1 MLKNGLLLYY
11 REFILAKAVDI
22 EHSYKTRTIY
32 VILVTFCLLQEARPS
47 KLGGQTKD
55 GAVESVVGHSTRE
68 LKITLLGSEW
78 NSSMGGLSTIN
89 TKLAVLLAKQPQV
102 SVTFFVPQNAC
113 SDKERKSA
121 SQLKVTIREAKER
134 PGFDDPLDWL
144 CFAPRDLSI
153 DIVVGHGA
161 KLGKQAQFITE
172 SHGCK
177 WVQMVHTAPEEL
189 GMYKDYPE
197 AIDKGEMK
205 NKTEVELCKLADL
218 VVAVGAKLKEAYS
231 SYLRSSTKNQ
241 HIIQLTP
248 GTFDE
253 FKTIKQASQD
263 SGKFKVLTFGRGDLE
278 DFKLKGYDIVPKALA
293 ELSDS
298 SYRLVFV
305 GTPKGK
311 QEEVVKRLLQTGISE
326 DQLLVRAFIQDREQ
340 LKHLFCE
347 VDLAIMPSRTEGFG
361 LSALEALSAGL
372 PILVSGNSGF
382 GHALRELPL
391 GQSFVVESKDP
402 KEWANAIA
410 SVRGKGREQR
420 LKEIQCLRRSYEEKY
435 SWENQCGSLVEKLW
449 SMAYGE
455 IFINY

>member
-1 MLKNGLLLYY
+1 M
-11 REFILAKAVDI
+11 
-22 EHSYKTRTIY
+22 
-32 VILVTFCLLQEARPS
+32 ILVTFCLLQEARPS

-55 GAVESVVGHSTRE
+55 GAVESVVGDSTRE
-68 LKITLLGSEW
+68 LKITLLASEW

-102 SVTFFVPQNAC
+102 SVTFFVPQNVC
-113 SDKERKSA
+113 SEEERKSA

-134 PGFDDPLDWL
+134 PGFDSLDWL

-205 NKTEVELCKLADL
+205 NKTEVQLCKLADL

-231 SYLRSSTKNQ
+231 SYLRSSTKDQ

-263 SGKFKVLTFGRGDLE
+263 RKKFKVLTFGRGDLE
-278 DFKLKGYDIVPKALA
+278 DFELKGYDIVPKALV
-293 ELSDS
+293 ELRNS
-298 SYRLVFV
+298 SYCLVFV
-305 GTPKGK
+305 GTRKGN
-311 QEEVVKRLLQTGISE
+311 QEKVVKRLLQTGIPK

-340 LKHLFCE
+340 LKDLLCE

-391 GQSFVVESKDP
+391 GQSFVVESADP

-410 SVRGKGREQR
+410 SVRWKGREQR

-435 SWENQCGSLVEKLW
+435 SWENQCSSLVEKLR